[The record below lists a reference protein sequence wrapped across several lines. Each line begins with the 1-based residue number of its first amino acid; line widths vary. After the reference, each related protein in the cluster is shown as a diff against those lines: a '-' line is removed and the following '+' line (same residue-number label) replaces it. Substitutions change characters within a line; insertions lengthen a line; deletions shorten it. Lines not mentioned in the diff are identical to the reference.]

1 MEEGEVRSRMER
13 AMRRIE
19 DFYFGDDEAAGER
32 MFSRFAGKHARHFAP
47 GVAAEEGENKLEYTT
62 AYQEFVQLYESKLEE
77 LIVAEG
83 LTVERFFEQVRK
95 DAKQDE
101 DTAVF
106 VHVILALADY
116 GTFVDMMAS
125 YCQEHPNAD

>member
-1 MEEGEVRSRMER
+1 MER

-62 AYQEFVQLYESKLEE
+62 AYEEFVQLYEGKLEE
-77 LIVAEG
+77 FIGAEG
-83 LTVERFFEQVRK
+83 LTVERFFEQVKK

-125 YCQEHPNAD
+125 YCQEHPPAV